1 MIFIKKYLLLLLLII
16 FTYYG
21 VYNSPD
27 IKYSD
32 RDEAVIMLGEGLLK
46 GELVKET
53 HIGNP
58 ISTGI
63 NVFFCLPFIIL
74 FGDYQHLTFAFWLFI
89 ICIFYNHKYFFL
101 FAVYYLCSGL
111 IFRTFYYRLD
121 EFYFSLVYL
130 YLSRFSLLWLI
141 MVILSRNPNVML
153 NDFGKEFNIR
163 STLDYINYP
172 VLVILYL
179 KNKAG
184 FLRGFFSS

>member
-179 KNKAG
+179 KNFKKA
-184 FLRGFFSS
+184 